1 MSAMT
6 SSDFEEWLDKYG
18 QAWECGDAE
27 GAIRLFTDDANYYET
42 PFDNPMIGHEDIRKY
57 WSEGAGHSQKDVQFS
72 SQVLA
77 VGEDFGI
84 ARWQAKFVRVPS
96 GNQVS
101 LDGVLLASF
110 DEQGKCKVFRE
121 WWHRIEREED
131 KAMKL

>member
-6 SSDFEEWLDKYG
+6 SSDFEDWLDKYG
-18 QAWECGDAE
+18 QAWERGDAE
-27 GAIRLFTDDANYYET
+27 GAIRLFTDNANYYET
-42 PFDNPMIGHEDIRKY
+42 PFDNPMIGHEVIRKY
-57 WSEGAGHSQKDVQFS
+57 WSEGAGQSQKDVQFS
-72 SQVLA
+72 YQILA

-101 LDGVLLASF
+101 LDGVLVSSF

-121 WWHRIEREED
+121 WWHRVELEGV
-131 KAMKL
+131 